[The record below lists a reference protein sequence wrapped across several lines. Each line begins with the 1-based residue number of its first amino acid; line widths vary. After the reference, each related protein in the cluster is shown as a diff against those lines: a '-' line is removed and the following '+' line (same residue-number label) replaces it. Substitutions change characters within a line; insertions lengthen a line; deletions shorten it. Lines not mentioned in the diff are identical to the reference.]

1 MRAFDK
7 LFCLFLMLVVLLTFS
22 SARTQPSR
30 ERKNMIDTKSI
41 LGKTVFAYTFSKSDF
56 KKIEMRKKLINK
68 IIESVEEEPF

>member
-1 MRAFDK
+1 
-7 LFCLFLMLVVLLTFS
+7 
-22 SARTQPSR
+22 
-30 ERKNMIDTKSI
+30 MIDTKSI